1 MMRSEHWSDN
11 ILEPLVSF
19 VNSDELPIIIHGGS
33 EIAEFPYIF
42 DVLTNDVTYHSADQ
56 IVRDAIVLEIQGKNI
71 GGYTLY
77 DSIAWLC
84 QCAQFGNRV
93 QLKLVKPS
101 MKTNN

>member
-1 MMRSEHWSDN
+1 MKPEKAHWSEGL
-11 ILEPLVSF
+11 LEPLVSF
-19 VNSDELPIIIHGGS
+19 SKSDDLPITIHGGS

-42 DVLTNDVTYHSADQ
+42 DVTTNEITYHSGDQ

-77 DSIAWLC
+77 DSVAWLR

-93 QLKLVKPS
+93 QLKLVQPGRL
-101 MKTNN
+101 